1 MDKELLHS
9 FMAWLG
15 PILSALIT
23 SGGLAIINAK
33 LASSEKKRD
42 EARAETEAKRKAE
55 AEWRERI
62 EYRVGEIDAK
72 VCAINDATQTTMR
85 ATLLHQI
92 EKYLTRGWITP
103 EERASIYDMHA
114 KYSSLNANGLIDGY
128 MERVS
133 QLPDKEI

>member
-1 MDKELLHS
+1 MENAAGAFL
-9 FMAWLG
+9 AWLG

-33 LASSEKKRD
+33 IAHSEKKRD
-42 EARAETEAKRKAE
+42 IAKAETDAKRKAE
-55 AEWRERI
+55 AEWRDRMEKRI
-62 EYRVGEIDAK
+62 DEIDEK
-72 VCAINDATQTTMR
+72 VSAINDATQTTMR

-114 KYSSLNANGLIDGY
+114 KYSALNANGLIDGY

-133 QLPDKEI
+133 RLPDKDI

>member
-1 MDKELLHS
+1 MNETINGFL
-9 FMAWLG
+9 AWLG
-15 PILSALIT
+15 PVLSALIT

-33 LASSEKKRD
+33 IAEGERKSD
-42 EARAETEAKRKAE
+42 EARAETDAKRKAE

-62 EYRVGEIDAK
+62 ERRVGEIDTK

-114 KYSSLNANGLIDGY
+114 KYSLLNANGLIDGY

>member
-1 MDKELLHS
+1 MNETINGFL
-9 FMAWLG
+9 AWLG

-33 LASSEKKRD
+33 IAAGERKSD

-62 EYRVGEIDAK
+62 EKRIDDVDAK